1 MKPLKAGLLPLTMSA
16 LTLLAGCASQPQEVP
31 VAVDC
36 PKPQRLDSRLLQPTP
51 TQYLLPPNLQRTA
64 PKQP

>member
-1 MKPLKAGLLPLTMSA
+1 MKPLLDGLKPLSVCVLM
-16 LTLLAGCASQPQEVP
+16 LIAGCASQPVEVP

-36 PKPQRLDSRLLQPTP
+36 PRPPTLDSRLLQPTP
-51 TQYLLPPNLQRTA
+51 TQYLLPSELRRTA